1 MKFLS
6 LLEKFK
12 KHYKDQISSLLI
24 FGLILIKVT
33 SRMKTNYIFHATRKR
48 CLAILKEILAPGQ
61 MVSFIF

>member
-12 KHYKDQISSLLI
+12 KYCKDQISPLLI
-24 FGLILIKVT
+24 FGLFLIKVT
-33 SRMKTNYIFHATRKR
+33 SQMKTNYIFHATRKK

>member
-24 FGLILIKVT
+24 FGLFLIKVT
-33 SRMKTNYIFHATRKR
+33 SRMKTNYIFHATRKK